1 MASNTKPVFPKTP
14 IAAVGQTLLTANTAK
29 DGTGT
34 VVTLVTAGADG
45 AKFDGVNIAYTGTSV
60 ATTLKLFLNN
70 GGATTTAANN
80 TLIKTINVP
89 ANTLASEVN
98 SAADFFTAA
107 LSGGSLMMPPNYK
120 ITACI
125 GITVANAIHV
135 LGTAGD
141 LTA

>member
-14 IAAVGQTLLTANTAK
+14 LAAVGQTLLTANTAK

-34 VVTLVTAGADG
+34 VVTLVTAGNDG

-125 GITVANAIHV
+125 GITVASAISV